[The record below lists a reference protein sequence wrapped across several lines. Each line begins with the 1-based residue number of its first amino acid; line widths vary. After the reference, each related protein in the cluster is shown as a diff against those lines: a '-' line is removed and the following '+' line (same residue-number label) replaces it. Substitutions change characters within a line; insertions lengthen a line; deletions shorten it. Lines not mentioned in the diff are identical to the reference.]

1 MELTTRPRSIFNRN
15 AGRMPRR
22 DAPQDVRHDGLRLH
36 NDERGTAVREKCDSA
51 GVLVC
56 KRKSR
61 RRTTDAPRQ
70 TRNCGASVRERFCP
84 RSYREKGNPA
94 TSTELR
100 RNMDSE
106 MVRGGAAPQGFAPHA
121 PLCGSIFIYGIIRIP
136 THRPMTETGRLN
148 DRLAARTAAGQLFI
162 LPQERFYCKK
172 AGSRRQVL
180 PRSQRV
186 LASLCLQRR
195 KMTFRIL
202 LRGRSS
208 PPRSRARTNGSRA
221 FLFENV
227 DPAKVG
233 YKKDESYAPS
243 KGRHRNGKHA
253 KKNP

>member
-1 MELTTRPRSIFNRN
+1 MRWDCSSGSDGTDDTTPEHLQSQRGEDAAKRRATGRTTRRVAPTQRRKRNGRTGKMRQRRSSRLQTEK
-15 AGRMPRR
+15 PTPHDRR
-22 DAPQDVRHDGLRLH
+22 
-36 NDERGTAVREKCDSA
+36 
-51 GVLVC
+51 
-56 KRKSR
+56 
-61 RRTTDAPRQ
+61 
-70 TRNCGASVRERFCP
+70 
-84 RSYREKGNPA
+84 PA

>member
-1 MELTTRPRSIFNRN
+1 MRWDCSSGSDGTDDTTPEHLQSQRGEDAAKRRATGRTTRRVAPTQRRKRNGRTGKMRQRRSSRLQTEK
-15 AGRMPRR
+15 PTPHDRR
-22 DAPQDVRHDGLRLH
+22 
-36 NDERGTAVREKCDSA
+36 
-51 GVLVC
+51 
-56 KRKSR
+56 
-61 RRTTDAPRQ
+61 
-70 TRNCGASVRERFCP
+70 
-84 RSYREKGNPA
+84 PA
-94 TSTELR
+94 TDTELR

-162 LPQERFYCKK
+162 LPQKRFYCKK

-227 DPAKVG
+227 DPAKV
-233 YKKDESYAPS
+233 
-243 KGRHRNGKHA
+243 RL
-253 KKNP
+253 

>member
-1 MELTTRPRSIFNRN
+1 MRWDCSSGSDGTDDTTPEHLQSQRGEDAAKRRATGRTTRRVAPTQRRKRN
-15 AGRMPRR
+15 
-22 DAPQDVRHDGLRLH
+22 
-36 NDERGTAVREKCDSA
+36 AVREKCDSA

-70 TRNCGASVRERFCP
+70 TRNCGGTWIQRWFAAAQPRRVSHRMRRCAEAS
-84 RSYREKGNPA
+84 S
-94 TSTELR
+94 
-100 RNMDSE
+100 
-106 MVRGGAAPQGFAPHA
+106 
-121 PLCGSIFIYGIIRIP
+121 YGIIRIP

-162 LPQERFYCKK
+162 LPQKRFYCKK
-172 AGSRRQVL
+172 AGSRRQDL
-180 PRSQRV
+180 PRSQKV

-195 KMTFRIL
+195 EMTFRIL

>member
-1 MELTTRPRSIFNRN
+1 MRWDCSSGSDGTDDTTPEHLQSQRGEDAAKRRATGRTTRRVAPTQRRKRN
-15 AGRMPRR
+15 
-22 DAPQDVRHDGLRLH
+22 
-36 NDERGTAVREKCDSA
+36 AVREKCDSA

-70 TRNCGASVRERFCP
+70 TRNCGGTWIQRWFAAAQPRRVSHRMRRCAEAS
-84 RSYREKGNPA
+84 S
-94 TSTELR
+94 
-100 RNMDSE
+100 
-106 MVRGGAAPQGFAPHA
+106 
-121 PLCGSIFIYGIIRIP
+121 YGIIRIP

-162 LPQERFYCKK
+162 LPQKRFYCKK

-195 KMTFRIL
+195 EMTFRIL

>member
-1 MELTTRPRSIFNRN
+1 MRQRRSS
-15 AGRMPRR
+15 
-22 DAPQDVRHDGLRLH
+22 RLH
-36 NDERGTAVREKCDSA
+36 NGKADAARPTPRDRHGTAAEHRLGS
-51 GVLVC
+51 GSVLAATE
-56 KRKSR
+56 RKE
-61 RRTTDAPRQ
+61 TPRQ
-70 TRNCGASVRERFCP
+70 ARNCGGTWIQRWFAAAQPRRVSHRMRRCAEAS
-84 RSYREKGNPA
+84 S
-94 TSTELR
+94 
-100 RNMDSE
+100 
-106 MVRGGAAPQGFAPHA
+106 
-121 PLCGSIFIYGIIRIP
+121 YGIIRIP

-172 AGSRRQVL
+172 AGSRRQDL
-180 PRSQRV
+180 PRSQKV

-195 KMTFRIL
+195 EMTFRIL

>member
-1 MELTTRPRSIFNRN
+1 MRWDCSSGSDGTDDTTPEHLQSQRGKDAAKRRATGRTTRRVAPTQRRKRN
-15 AGRMPRR
+15 
-22 DAPQDVRHDGLRLH
+22 
-36 NDERGTAVREKCDSA
+36 AVREKCDSA
-51 GVLVC
+51 GVPVC

-61 RRTTDAPRQ
+61 RRTADAPRQ
-70 TRNCGASVRERFCP
+70 TRNCGGTWIQRWFAAAQPRRVSHRMRRCAEAS
-84 RSYREKGNPA
+84 S
-94 TSTELR
+94 
-100 RNMDSE
+100 
-106 MVRGGAAPQGFAPHA
+106 
-121 PLCGSIFIYGIIRIP
+121 YGIIRIP

-172 AGSRRQVL
+172 AGSRRQDL
-180 PRSQRV
+180 PRSQKV

-195 KMTFRIL
+195 EMTFRIL

>member
-1 MELTTRPRSIFNRN
+1 MRWDCSSGSDGTDDTTPEHLQSQRGEDAAKRRATGRTTRRVAPTQRRKRN
-15 AGRMPRR
+15 
-22 DAPQDVRHDGLRLH
+22 
-36 NDERGTAVREKCDSA
+36 AVREKCDSA

-70 TRNCGASVRERFCP
+70 TRNCGGTWIQRWFAAAQPRRVSHRMRRCAEAS
-84 RSYREKGNPA
+84 S
-94 TSTELR
+94 
-100 RNMDSE
+100 
-106 MVRGGAAPQGFAPHA
+106 
-121 PLCGSIFIYGIIRIP
+121 YGIIRIP

-172 AGSRRQVL
+172 AGSRRQDL
-180 PRSQRV
+180 PRSQKV

-195 KMTFRIL
+195 EMTFRIL

>member
-1 MELTTRPRSIFNRN
+1 MRWDCSSGSDGTDDTTPEHLQSQRGEDAAKRRATGRTTRRVAPTQRRKRN
-15 AGRMPRR
+15 
-22 DAPQDVRHDGLRLH
+22 
-36 NDERGTAVREKCDSA
+36 AVREKCDSA

-70 TRNCGASVRERFCP
+70 TRNCGGTWIQRWFAAAQPRRVSHRMRRCAEAS
-84 RSYREKGNPA
+84 S
-94 TSTELR
+94 
-100 RNMDSE
+100 
-106 MVRGGAAPQGFAPHA
+106 
-121 PLCGSIFIYGIIRIP
+121 YGIIRIP

-162 LPQERFYCKK
+162 LPQKRFYCKK

-208 PPRSRARTNGSRA
+208 PPRSRARTNGNRA

-227 DPAKVG
+227 DPAEV
-233 YKKDESYAPS
+233 
-243 KGRHRNGKHA
+243 RL
-253 KKNP
+253 

>member
-1 MELTTRPRSIFNRN
+1 MRWDCSSGSDGTDDTTPEHLQSQRGEDAAKRRATGRTTRRVAPTQRRKRN
-15 AGRMPRR
+15 
-22 DAPQDVRHDGLRLH
+22 
-36 NDERGTAVREKCDSA
+36 AVREKCDSA

-70 TRNCGASVRERFCP
+70 TRNCGGTWIQRWFAAAQPRRVSHRMRRCAEAS
-84 RSYREKGNPA
+84 S
-94 TSTELR
+94 
-100 RNMDSE
+100 
-106 MVRGGAAPQGFAPHA
+106 
-121 PLCGSIFIYGIIRIP
+121 YGIIRIP